1 MTARPESCLAG
12 EVSARER
19 TDYSEVSGI
28 LENGFLVGSN
38 FLSFSWKEQRWREA
52 LGKCW
57 LLPAFSSACRKQMS
71 SGPFF
76 FLLLTVED
84 FARGSSCWVHSGK
97 QNREKNAKNQKY
109 QKQETKKWL
118 KLVSSEAG
126 MDSSPTEAAEGT
138 PQVRSPTC
146 PETFTVAVGPPVPLE
161 SSGRD
166 LRPIEEVELP
176 WKGQAAGG
184 RRVAAVSPP
193 AAGAPAP
200 STPVCPLGNPTSPAN
215 KCT

>member
-1 MTARPESCLAG
+1 M
-12 EVSARER
+12 
-19 TDYSEVSGI
+19 
-28 LENGFLVGSN
+28 
-38 FLSFSWKEQRWREA
+38 
-52 LGKCW
+52 
-57 LLPAFSSACRKQMS
+57 
-71 SGPFF
+71 
-76 FLLLTVED
+76 ED

-166 LRPIEEVELP
+166 LRPIEEVKLP